1 MDLGSFFLILAAGI
15 IVLVLLS
22 RPFLAEDAQLEFV
35 KPQEK
40 ISAEESQL
48 STLLAERDRILSAV
62 EEIEADYEMGKIPA
76 DEYPQSRAVLLHS
89 GAEILKQIDE
99 LTTQTKVNGVDDL
112 EKMIKS
118 RREAKKAKITAG
130 FCPGCGNVLQENDR
144 FCSSCGKEIDPV

>member
-1 MDLGSFFLILAAGI
+1 MDLGSFFLILAAAI
-15 IVLVLLS
+15 IVLVLLG
-22 RPFLAEDAQLEFV
+22 RPFMAEDARLEFV
-35 KPQEK
+35 KPQEE

-89 GAEILKQIDE
+89 GADILKQIDV
-99 LTTQTKVNGVDDL
+99 LANQTKVNGVDDL

-118 RREAKKAKITAG
+118 RREAKAKVTTG
-130 FCPGCGNVLQENDR
+130 FCPGCGNALQENDR
-144 FCSSCGKEIDPV
+144 FCSGCGKEIDPV

>member
-1 MDLGSFFLILAAGI
+1 M
-15 IVLVLLS
+15 
-22 RPFLAEDAQLEFV
+22 AEDAQLEFV

-89 GAEILKQIDE
+89 GAE
-99 LTTQTKVNGVDDL
+99 N
-112 EKMIKS
+112 IK
-118 RREAKKAKITAG
+118 T
-130 FCPGCGNVLQENDR
+130 D
-144 FCSSCGKEIDPV
+144 